1 LASVYTAFSK
11 NEMKIE
17 ARYEHKVSVAGQ
29 PQQQS
34 VQVSQGKAKK
44 DCFFKSCKEDQ
55 KSSIEKQ
62 NNNV

>member
-1 LASVYTAFSK
+1 
-11 NEMKIE
+11 
-17 ARYEHKVSVAGQ
+17 
-29 PQQQS
+29 